1 MREHPRSGSASGM
14 RAKAEASSRLSQARR
29 AAGLTFRDLEHVLR
43 EEHGHQVSFPQLA
56 RVESGKRRLTRE
68 LAVAWAQ
75 ATGQADPRAWAEEVI
90 ALLGEQGLG
99 RRRVLPMRFQI
110 PDTADVPEILMGD
123 EQPSRLTSPEAV
135 YARVITLLGKVQAP
149 GPGDDQPVLV
159 TTLGPLA
166 VVFCEVAQ
174 TIAPAPIVANS
185 GGSRRLVHL
194 VAAPTAEDR
203 VHVVEEALAASAHV
217 VKLGLYEPLVK
228 TDETDLDIVAVPG
241 AGSAVVLGLP
251 GGGYLWVTVPPDD
264 YQHLR
269 EYLEA
274 AIREARDRRTIELAD
289 CGRRVSR
296 LWFGGWEGVLLEH
309 EETAEERLFL
319 QPQLGLLTQPA
330 ELATRLGR
338 QEAKTW
344 SASPQDI
351 EDWVRRRAE
360 RIAIFRRK
368 LRKGQCQYRDLAS
381 SETLDKMADDGYS
394 HVPGIYLPAADDPGA
409 RLERLN
415 DAHARLV
422 YLAELLR
429 SEPGYELRLLPRDDD
444 FPPRRLWSLVR
455 SRSAR
460 ADVLLTFT
468 FSDEQQAPDDRA
480 PTFVNAVVRDEEVS
494 KRFREDFEQLWGEAP
509 GRDHTL
515 EVLREAIGKL
525 RHGIDESARHNTR
538 LPSAASR
545 ASVPPI
551 RSNSS
556 SEWA

>member
-228 TDETDLDIVAVPG
+228 TDETDLDIVAFPG
-241 AGSAVVLGLP
+241 AGSAVVL
-251 GGGYLWVTVPPDD
+251 
-264 YQHLR
+264 
-269 EYLEA
+269 
-274 AIREARDRRTIELAD
+274 
-289 CGRRVSR
+289 
-296 LWFGGWEGVLLEH
+296 
-309 EETAEERLFL
+309 
-319 QPQLGLLTQPA
+319 
-330 ELATRLGR
+330 
-338 QEAKTW
+338 
-344 SASPQDI
+344 
-351 EDWVRRRAE
+351 
-360 RIAIFRRK
+360 
-368 LRKGQCQYRDLAS
+368 
-381 SETLDKMADDGYS
+381 
-394 HVPGIYLPAADDPGA
+394 
-409 RLERLN
+409 
-415 DAHARLV
+415 
-422 YLAELLR
+422 
-429 SEPGYELRLLPRDDD
+429 
-444 FPPRRLWSLVR
+444 
-455 SRSAR
+455 
-460 ADVLLTFT
+460 
-468 FSDEQQAPDDRA
+468 
-480 PTFVNAVVRDEEVS
+480 
-494 KRFREDFEQLWGEAP
+494 
-509 GRDHTL
+509 
-515 EVLREAIGKL
+515 
-525 RHGIDESARHNTR
+525 
-538 LPSAASR
+538 
-545 ASVPPI
+545 
-551 RSNSS
+551 
-556 SEWA
+556 